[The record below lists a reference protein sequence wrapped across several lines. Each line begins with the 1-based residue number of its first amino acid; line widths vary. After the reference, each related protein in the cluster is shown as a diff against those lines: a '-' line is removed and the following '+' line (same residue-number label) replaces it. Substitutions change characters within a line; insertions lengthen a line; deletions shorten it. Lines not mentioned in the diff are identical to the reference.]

1 MDLIDQLHRYLVY
14 AKSADIKVPLDQV
27 TDFGKEYP
35 KMWKTYCEFQ
45 EKYAERIALLRLE
58 KREVPKEANA
68 DTPFIHPAPPRGG
81 TKQSA
86 HTTRAPA
93 LPLSRGG
100 KGLAYGLRWYTA
112 DHDRA

>member
-27 TDFGKEYP
+27 TNFGKDYP

-68 DTPFIHPAPPRGG
+68 DKNMPPILQNWTGKLGNVQSQKNCIHDSSCAF
-81 TKQSA
+81 A
-86 HTTRAPA
+86 N
-93 LPLSRGG
+93 
-100 KGLAYGLRWYTA
+100 
-112 DHDRA
+112 D